1 MLTGLVRVPAGVS
14 CTPPITL
21 VEVAYRSIGDIS
33 VTKDNKYL
41 SIATIMRQICR
52 CEYIHWLTDMFV
64 CMMHEHVQI
73 SIYTTNV

>member
-1 MLTGLVRVPAGVS
+1 MTGLVRVPAGVS

-33 VTKDNKYL
+33 VTKDKKYL
-41 SIATIMRQICR
+41 SITIIMIQIFR
-52 CEYIHWLTDMFV
+52 WEDIQWLIDMFV
-64 CMMHEHVQI
+64 CMVHGHIQI